1 MKKNIIIYILIALSQ
16 FAAKAQETVYGKADS
31 IFIET
36 ILDRHQRC
44 RYSSTGEL
52 ALAIAG
58 EFEGTKYVSNTLD
71 NDSCET
77 LYISHDRLDCTTFV
91 ELVTAMT
98 ISAVNEEKSFDSV
111 CRNLEMIR
119 YRGGKRNGYQ
129 SRLHYISWWIDD
141 NYSKGVVK
149 EVTVAS
155 PHKQHILDINYMSTH
170 PDSYPQLKGNDTAR
184 NEIETYEL
192 PYRNKA
198 TSYIPKEKLHLD
210 SKRLDIRNGDII
222 ALVTTIKG
230 LDVSHVGFAFWDGDS
245 LHMMHASSK
254 EKAVIRDKHTLYRYQ
269 KNNKSQT
276 GIRVIRILP
285 ETLK

>member
-1 MKKNIIIYILIALSQ
+1 MK
-16 FAAKAQETVYGKADS
+16 
-31 IFIET
+31 
-36 ILDRHQRC
+36 R
-44 RYSSTGEL
+44 
-52 ALAIAG
+52 
-58 EFEGTKYVSNTLD
+58 
-71 NDSCET
+71 
-77 LYISHDRLDCTTFV
+77 
-91 ELVTAMT
+91 LVTYLT
-98 ISAVNEEKSFDSV
+98 IVVLAVSLWGCPAGQNEVVWGEAIYTPHSAEGFEIVATEGASTV
-111 CRNLEMIR
+111 LRILTP
-119 YRGGKRNGYQ
+119 
-129 SRLHYISWWIDD
+129 WPAA
-141 NYSKGVVK
+141 KGVVK
-149 EVTVAS
+149 EVTAAS
-155 PHKQHILDINYMSTH
+155 PHRQHMLDINYMSTH